1 MSRHARPFR
10 RAWAALLACLASLA
24 VCLCACAPAAPEEA
38 SPSPTPA
45 VERRYALVVKDVTNP
60 YMQRMFSGF
69 EEACVSLG
77 AQAVLAGSEDI
88 SAEGQI
94 ACIEELIANGID
106 AIAIAANDRDALSP
120 VLQSALA
127 AGVKVVSL
135 DSDVNPQDRL
145 VHIQQA
151 SPEVIGRVLMQAARE
166 MIGAEGAFAILTT
179 TDSASNQA
187 LWVEWMLREIE
198 ENPDQYGKMTLV
210 DTLFGLDLYEPS
222 YELVKALM
230 DEHPETAIVIAP
242 TSVGILAAADAIH
255 DAGASTL
262 VTGLGL
268 PSDMGDYI
276 RDGLCPWMYLW
287 NPIDVGYVAACAA
300 DALVCGEISGAVG
313 EVLSAGDRGIL
324 KITPAADGGSEIVVG
339 NPYMFDS
346 SNVAVWEEIF

>member
-1 MSRHARPFR
+1 MKK
-10 RAWAALLACLASLA
+10 RAACAALAGLMLALLGLSG
-24 VCLCACAPAAPEEA
+24 CAPARPEAA
-38 SPSPTPA
+38 SPSPSPRA
-45 VERRYALVVKDVTNP
+45 EHRYSLVVKDVTNP

-77 AQAVLAGSEDI
+77 AQALLAGPEDI

-166 MIGAEGAFAILTT
+166 MTGAEGAFAILTT

-198 ENPDQYGKMTLV
+198 ENPDQYEKMTLV
-210 DTLFGLDLYEPS
+210 DTLYGLDLYEPS
-222 YELVKALM
+222 YELVSALVE
-230 DEHPETAIVIAP
+230 EHPETAIVIAP
-242 TSVGILAAADAIH
+242 TSVGILAAADAIR

-268 PSDMGDYI
+268 PSTMGDYI

-300 DALVCGEISGAVG
+300 NALVCGEISGTVG

-324 KITPAADGGSEIVVG
+324 KVTPSADGGSEIVVG